1 MTDVSQIIYKDII
14 RNKNIILV
22 LNIQRK
28 MSNTENREGGRYLM
42 LSARHKR
49 IIEDYMEKAIEDNMF
64 VSLKLLMHS
73 IGTQVCVNYKL
84 VYIIN

>member
-49 IIEDYMEKAIEDNMF
+49 IIDDYMEKAIEDNMF
-64 VSLKLLMHS
+64 VSLKILMPMFHS
-73 IGTQVCVNYKL
+73 IGNRVCINYKL
-84 VYIIN
+84 V

>member
-49 IIEDYMEKAIEDNMF
+49 IIDDYMEKAIEDNMF
-64 VSLKLLMHS
+64 VSLKLLMPMFHS
-73 IGTQVCVNYKL
+73 IGNRVCINYKL
-84 VYIIN
+84 V